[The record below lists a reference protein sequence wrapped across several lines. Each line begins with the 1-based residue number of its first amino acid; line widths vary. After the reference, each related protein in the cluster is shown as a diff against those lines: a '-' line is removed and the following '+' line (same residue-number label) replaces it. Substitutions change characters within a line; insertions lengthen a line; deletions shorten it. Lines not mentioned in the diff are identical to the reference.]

1 MTRCRGRA
9 HTVKRVKSAWLR
21 SAVAMMHYLRIVNA
35 RGRQKRHGHDH
46 EDRFSGLAV
55 VSVWRNQ
62 EVLVNYNLTC
72 RRPEPL
78 F

>member
-1 MTRCRGRA
+1 
-9 HTVKRVKSAWLR
+9 
-21 SAVAMMHYLRIVNA
+21 MMHYLRIVNA

-72 RRPEPL
+72 RRLEPL